1 MALFFLILV
10 SACPLLVQRNIIDD
24 FSVLPMYPD
33 ISLNLIIC
41 CVGGCMTTCQHVCV
55 FHGIFHTD
63 DHVFCGY
70 GEF

>member
-10 SACPLLVQRNIIDD
+10 SACPLLVQRNVIDD

-41 CVGGCMTTCQHVCV
+41 CGGGVYDHMPACVCISWD
-55 FHGIFHTD
+55 FPHR
-63 DHVFCGY
+63 
-70 GEF
+70 